1 VGNGNIDVGK
11 NTPTRKPSGLQ
22 IDKQD
27 PLQNPLKPERPRI
40 CVAMAQQC
48 GDLGRDNASAP
59 QKFVRLIG
67 CRDRNA
73 RPEPWVQPGATPAKR

>member
-1 VGNGNIDVGK
+1 
-11 NTPTRKPSGLQ
+11 
-22 IDKQD
+22 
-27 PLQNPLKPERPRI
+27 
-40 CVAMAQQC
+40 MAQQC

-73 RPEPWVQPGATPAKR
+73 RPKPWVQPGATPAKR